1 MTMKWS
7 RVIMA
12 AERKVFHDSVVPIPV
27 ESGPAPNG
35 LVVQNAS
42 EAHSEE
48 KMDLHFSLA
57 LPDDAEAELEK
68 LVERGETITPQE
80 RLTRFSARK
89 KDADALSKWLTK
101 NGFTVTH
108 RSADN
113 TSIYASATAA
123 QITNK
128 LQVAMARITRG
139 GLTYTAARNA
149 PSLPAGVG
157 APVVAIGGLQPFIQ
171 ANKHLRAAP
180 QEAAAVE
187 TAHFTIT
194 DILRT
199 YAADALT
206 SNSTPV
212 TGEGQTIAI
221 LIDTFPADTDLEAFW
236 KKNDIDIDIARIEKV
251 NVAGSGLPA
260 PTGEETLDV
269 EWASGIAPAAKV
281 RIYATGSLRFTDLD
295 RALDA
300 IIDDLPTHPEMRQL
314 SISLGLGE
322 TYFGGPDGEVHTQH
336 LKFTTLASSGVNVF
350 VSSGDAGSNP
360 GPDGHHAD
368 GPLQAE
374 YESSDPCVV
383 AVGGTTLALTALT
396 AGGVGAAE
404 TGWPAGGGGR
414 SIYFPRPAWQ
424 TGPHISGKRRLV
436 PDVATAADPQP
447 GGLVILNG
455 KAIGVGGTS
464 WSAPTWAGFC
474 ALINHA
480 RALAGKPAL
489 TFLNPLIYP
498 LSGTACFR
506 DITSGTN
513 GAYHAT
519 TGYDLV
525 TGLGVPNV
533 RELINNL

>member
-1 MTMKWS
+1 MSTLPKVAS
-7 RVIMA
+7 RGIA
-12 AERKVFHDSVVPIPV
+12 ALRMSRLRRLCRGF
-27 ESGPAPNG
+27 PAAP
-35 LVVQNAS
+35 
-42 EAHSEE
+42 
-48 KMDLHFSLA
+48 HFSLA
-57 LPDDAEAELEK
+57 LPGDSEAELEK
-68 LVERGETITPQE
+68 LVERGETVTPEQ
-80 RLTRFSARK
+80 RLARFSAKK
-89 KDADALSKWLTK
+89 KDADALSTWLTK
-101 NGFTVTH
+101 NGFTVTY
-108 RSADN
+108 RSRDN
-113 TSIYASATAA
+113 TTIYASAPAA
-123 QITNK
+123 LIADK
-128 LQVAMARITRG
+128 LKVTMARVTRG

-157 APVVAIGGLQPFIQ
+157 APVLAIGGLQPFLQ
-171 ANKHLRAAP
+171 ANKHLRATP
-180 QEAAAVE
+180 HEAAVNGP
-187 TAHFTIT
+187 AHFTVA

-199 YAADALT
+199 YAADGLT
-206 SNSTPV
+206 SNGAPV

-221 LIDTFPADTDLEAFW
+221 LIDTFPLNGDLEAFW
-236 KKNDIDIDIARIEKV
+236 KKNNIDIDIARIEQI
-251 NVAGSGLPA
+251 NVGDGPLGA
-260 PTGEETLDV
+260 PSGEETLDV
-269 EWASGIAPAAKV
+269 EWSSGIAPGAKV

-300 IIDDLPTHPEMRQL
+300 IIDDLADHPGMRQL

-322 TYFGGPDGEVHTQH
+322 TYFGGPDGAIHTQH
-336 LKFTTLASSGVNVF
+336 LKFTTLAAGGVNVF

-360 GPDGHHAD
+360 GPDGHHAN

-374 YESSDPCVV
+374 YESSDPCVI
-383 AVGGTTLALTALT
+383 AVGGTTLALTADGEVAT
-396 AGGVGAAE
+396 E

-447 GGLVILNG
+447 GGLIVVNG
-455 KAIGVGGTS
+455 NATGVGGTS

-480 RALAGKPAL
+480 RALAGKPPL
-489 TFLNPLIYP
+489 PFLNTLLYP
-498 LSGTACFR
+498 LGGTACFR
-506 DITSGTN
+506 DITSGAN

-519 TGYDLV
+519 SGYDLV